1 MCWGTFSENET
12 CSELGSQYFQTVLW
26 NKTRQTGGEKKTKFP
41 IDAGSEGH
49 NACMTCCDQ
58 GHNKKYSLE
67 YTNDWMKY
75 GLSFYAMEYSKTS
88 ESVKYPVAQNTL
100 HTLSIISYRI
110 SSASHCSLRTRIRHM
125 HINSNLI
132 SSLLNSQQTIITW
145 KSVQNF
151 NREQHIPFSITT
163 MHSSDVLHNIFLTVR
178 TWCCRTLIPMYKIGA
193 IAMNVSRPDF

>member
-1 MCWGTFSENET
+1 MSTSGTVIPHSGWGCQSPKHHEIHCFKWEFCVRFAWFCQKHNLGVKWDLLAFQVKNFVMCWETFSENET

-26 NKTRQTGGEKKTKFP
+26 NKTGQTGGEKKTKFP

-125 HINSNLI
+125 HINPNL
-132 SSLLNSQQTIITW
+132 
-145 KSVQNF
+145 
-151 NREQHIPFSITT
+151 FST
-163 MHSSDVLHNIFLTVR
+163 
-178 TWCCRTLIPMYKIGA
+178 
-193 IAMNVSRPDF
+193 VSRQ